1 MQVAQFLARNGFR
14 SVANLAGGILA
25 WSREVDSSVQQY

>member
-1 MQVAQFLARNGFR
+1 VARFLTAQGFV

-25 WSREVDSSVQQY
+25 WSRDVDPQIPQY